1 MNDNFDRIQQ
11 FSQTNEWILQGI
23 NATDSISTIKNRIA
37 QANAGISITEDQA
50 KEIQSYY
57 AKAKMED
64 GVYNPRHLPFKLLSQ
79 IQQEHT
85 SVGWISMDHSADYTE
100 LAMFGP
106 GSEKMKSFMKNTDM
120 HTFLLK
126 AAEVENKF

>member
-23 NATDSISTIKNRIA
+23 NATDSIIAIKNRIA
-37 QANAGISITEDQA
+37 QANAGIAVTEDQA
-50 KEIQSYY
+50 REIQSYY

-64 GVYNPRHLPFKLLSQ
+64 GVYNARQLPFKLLSQ

-85 SVGWISMDHSADYTE
+85 SVGWISMDHSADYSE

-106 GSEKMKSFMKNTDM
+106 GSEKMKPFMKNTDM
-120 HTFLLK
+120 HPFLLK
-126 AAEVENKF
+126 VAEVGNKF